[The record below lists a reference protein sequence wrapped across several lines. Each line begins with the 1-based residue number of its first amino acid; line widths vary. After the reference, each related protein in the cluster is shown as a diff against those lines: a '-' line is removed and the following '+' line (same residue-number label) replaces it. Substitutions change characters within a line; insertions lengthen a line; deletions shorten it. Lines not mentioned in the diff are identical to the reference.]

1 MEFAVMSIRLRFALA
16 DSASE
21 LCFDDDFCRTDW
33 DAPLNR
39 VNGPRIKDFI
49 RVLEKAG
56 NDWKELAFTTV
67 PHRSKKH
74 ASLSLVPKV

>member
-1 MEFAVMSIRLRFALA
+1 MSIRLRFALA

-21 LCFDDDFCRTDW
+21 LCFDDAFCRTDW

-39 VNGPRIKDFI
+39 VSGPRINDFI